1 MRVAAQPNINSQ
13 QYLDSPIILPPLHVQ
28 SKIVDHVGKLR
39 DEISILRKR
48 AQAMRTEALIEFE
61 NEIFE

>member
-1 MRVAAQPNINSQ
+1 M
-13 QYLDSPIILPPLHVQ
+13 Q